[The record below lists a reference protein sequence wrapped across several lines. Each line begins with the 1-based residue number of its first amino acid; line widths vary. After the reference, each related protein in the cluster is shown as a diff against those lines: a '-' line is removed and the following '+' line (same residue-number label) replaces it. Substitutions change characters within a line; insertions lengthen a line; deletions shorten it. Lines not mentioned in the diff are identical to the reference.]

1 MLATIHMDD
10 PFDELDLPPTTPL
23 TPGSQ
28 GRRLPVPPVIPLVA
42 VLSILVGLSVG
53 YGFAPKT
60 GPSNSPI
67 APSQSLRTVAVPSG
81 NPSSDP
87 ALVPSEP
94 PATAE
99 IPPPGGL
106 NLAQALEALRVSF
119 GTPAY
124 VISAR
129 AGRYPAVSPGWVWLM
144 VVPYST
150 VDCGAR
156 ADPPMVCRWISTT
169 ELVILDYET
178 GEFLEDRIPAG

>member
-23 TPGSQ
+23 TPGSR

-53 YGFAPKT
+53 YGFAPKP
-60 GPSNSPI
+60 GLSKSPI
-67 APSQSLRTVAVPSG
+67 PPSPSPRFVAFPSA
-81 NPSSDP
+81 NPSSSP
-87 ALVPSEP
+87 ALVPTEP

-119 GTPAY
+119 GPPAY

-129 AGRYPAVSPGWVWLM
+129 VGRYPAVSSGWVWMM

-169 ELVILDYET
+169 ELVVLDYET
-178 GEFLEDRIPAG
+178 GELLEDRVPAG